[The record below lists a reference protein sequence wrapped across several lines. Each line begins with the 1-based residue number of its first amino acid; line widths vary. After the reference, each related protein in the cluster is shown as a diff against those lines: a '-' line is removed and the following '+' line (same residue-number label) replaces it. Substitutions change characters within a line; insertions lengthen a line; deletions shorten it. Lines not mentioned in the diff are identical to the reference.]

1 MENENKTVSTKKHMK
16 KPVKVALIVT
26 SSALLA
32 GGVAATG
39 LVLWQKGVFDSVKF
53 KEDNGIA
60 VITDVA
66 RPDRNGNVV
75 VPSEIKGKPVT
86 TIESNAFSNN
96 SKIVNVELPDTIVTI
111 GSRAFANCK
120 NLKTL
125 IIPDSIKE
133 IAEDAFIGCDNLTI
147 KTGVSYRTWKEVYNG
162 SLSDMNVECS
172 EYDIYIYGSVYTTAA
187 FGEKVNIYAKDITG
201 YTFSNWLLR
210 AGATNER
217 DEYSGNSLSFTYKYH
232 SQLSIGT
239 NYTANTYSISLYNE
253 EYGSK
258 IKTLEVTYD
267 SYPSTVEVPV
277 KKGYTFNG
285 YYIDGYDPLFNE
297 NGVPYNVYYYPY
309 DVSAYADWSAN
320 TYRASF
326 DTRGGSNVSSTT
338 VKYDTTFKM
347 PTPTRTGYSFGG
359 WKYKGQSVSNSF
371 TWKYDENVEFTATWI
386 ANNYRVTLDVN
397 GGTVNASSINTIYD
411 NKYKLP
417 TPTRTG
423 YTFLGWSF
431 DGGDTYVDIRGVWKY
446 TNITYLV
453 ACWSANDYFVT
464 FNLNG
469 GSGVYNDYYTYDSS
483 YTLPT
488 PTRTGYTFNGWY
500 ENSYFTGDSF
510 EESGIWEVPNDVTL
524 YAKWTANNYLVT
536 FHTNNGTLPSGYEND
551 EMVVT
556 YDSTYVIPIPT
567 RTGYTFNGW
576 YTNSSLTTSY
586 SKTTYWTRPND
597 LDLYAKWTANTYV
610 VSYYSNGGTSYS
622 NTTMTYDSSYTLP
635 TPTKTG
641 YSFGGWY
648 ENSTFTGEPFEISGI
663 WNETRNVSLY
673 AKWTAKDYSIF
684 LVVNNGTLPSGYQTT
699 IPVTYDSTYYVP
711 TPTRTGYTFG
721 GWYTNSSLTTSFSK
735 TTYWT
740 RTSDLT
746 LYAKWTAISYSVT
759 FVSNGGTSYSS
770 RTIAYD
776 SSYTLPTPTKT
787 GYNFLGWY
795 LDSDLTEPILST
807 GIWNYAS
814 NKTVYAKWSVGQY
827 LIELNTNEGILPDDA
842 SSGILITYGS
852 SYTLPTPTKAG
863 YTFAGWYT
871 SSSFSGT
878 ALPLE
883 GTWTMEG
890 NKILYAKWIA
900 NTYSL
905 TLHLDG
911 GTYASSTSDIHL
923 TATYGEAYSLPT
935 PTKAGYKFAGW
946 VNEDEESFA
955 SNGTW
960 YSLSNVELTATWIE
974 VANSIVTFDSNGGT
988 VCESQSIVYGS
999 TYTLPTPT
1007 KTGYRFD
1014 GWFNGDE
1021 LVPQTGIWAIEGNV
1035 ELTAHWTSLIPTISY
1050 SFPDSYKFVYN
1061 SSSGYY
1067 VSNNKRYDN
1076 TFAYAKV
1083 TIDSEVSY
1091 NLQVQFISYGESNYD
1106 YEVISN
1112 LDVELSH
1119 SNKVD
1124 TSGVKSSKTSS
1135 SAVKTLDYG
1144 TVSSGTHFITL
1155 KYRKDGS
1162 QSSGNDTLQFKI
1174 IVTPIY

>member
-26 SSALLA
+26 LSALLA

-133 IAEDAFIGCDNLTI
+133 IAEDAFIGCNNLTI
-147 KTGVSYRTWKEVYNG
+147 KTGVSYRTWKEVYSG

-187 FGEKVNIYAKDITG
+187 FGERVDIYAKDITG

-309 DVSAYADWSAN
+309 DVSAYAYWSAN

-326 DTRGGSNVSSTT
+326 DARGGSNVSSTT

-371 TWKYDENVEFTATWI
+371 TWKYDENVEFTASWI

-411 NKYKLP
+411 NKYELP
-417 TPTRTG
+417 TPTRKG

-453 ACWSANDYFVT
+453 ACWSAN
-464 FNLNG
+464 
-469 GSGVYNDYYTYDSS
+469 
-483 YTLPT
+483 
-488 PTRTGYTFNGWY
+488 
-500 ENSYFTGDSF
+500 
-510 EESGIWEVPNDVTL
+510 
-524 YAKWTANNYLVT
+524 
-536 FHTNNGTLPSGYEND
+536 
-551 EMVVT
+551 
-556 YDSTYVIPIPT
+556 
-567 RTGYTFNGW
+567 
-576 YTNSSLTTSY
+576 
-586 SKTTYWTRPND
+586 
-597 LDLYAKWTANTYV
+597 
-610 VSYYSNGGTSYS
+610 
-622 NTTMTYDSSYTLP
+622 
-635 TPTKTG
+635 
-641 YSFGGWY
+641 
-648 ENSTFTGEPFEISGI
+648 
-663 WNETRNVSLY
+663 
-673 AKWTAKDYSIF
+673 
-684 LVVNNGTLPSGYQTT
+684 
-699 IPVTYDSTYYVP
+699 
-711 TPTRTGYTFG
+711 
-721 GWYTNSSLTTSFSK
+721 
-735 TTYWT
+735 
-740 RTSDLT
+740 
-746 LYAKWTAISYSVT
+746 
-759 FVSNGGTSYSS
+759 
-770 RTIAYD
+770 
-776 SSYTLPTPTKT
+776 
-787 GYNFLGWY
+787 
-795 LDSDLTEPILST
+795 
-807 GIWNYAS
+807 
-814 NKTVYAKWSVGQY
+814 
-827 LIELNTNEGILPDDA
+827 
-842 SSGILITYGS
+842 
-852 SYTLPTPTKAG
+852 
-863 YTFAGWYT
+863 
-871 SSSFSGT
+871 
-878 ALPLE
+878 
-883 GTWTMEG
+883 
-890 NKILYAKWIA
+890 
-900 NTYSL
+900 
-905 TLHLDG
+905 
-911 GTYASSTSDIHL
+911 
-923 TATYGEAYSLPT
+923 
-935 PTKAGYKFAGW
+935 
-946 VNEDEESFA
+946 
-955 SNGTW
+955 
-960 YSLSNVELTATWIE
+960 
-974 VANSIVTFDSNGGT
+974 SIVTFDSNGGT

-1007 KTGYRFD
+1007 KTEYRFD
-1014 GWFNGDE
+1014 GWFNGGE

-1035 ELTAHWTSLIPTISY
+1035 ELTAHWTCLPTISY

-1067 VSNNKRYDN
+1067 VSNNKGYDN

-1144 TVSSGTHFITL
+1144 TVSPGTHFITL
-1155 KYRKDGS
+1155 KYRKDSS
-1162 QSSGNDTLQFKI
+1162 QSINYDTLQFKI

>member
-125 IIPDSIKE
+125 TIPDSIKE
-133 IAEDAFIGCDNLTI
+133 IAQDAFIGCNNLTI

-326 DTRGGSNVSSTT
+326 DARGGSNVSSTT

-371 TWKYDENVEFTATWI
+371 TWKYDENVEFTASWI

-411 NKYKLP
+411 NKYELP

-446 TNITYLV
+446 TNITCLV

-469 GSGVYNDYYTYDSS
+469 GSGAYNNYYTYDSS

-500 ENSYFTGDSF
+500 ENSYFTGESF

-536 FHTNNGTLPSGYEND
+536 LHTNNGTLPSGYEND

-556 YDSTYVIPIPT
+556 YDSTYVIPTPT

-576 YTNSSLTTSY
+576 YTDSSLTTSY
-586 SKTTYWTRPND
+586 SKTTYWTR
-597 LDLYAKWTANTYV
+597 
-610 VSYYSNGGTSYS
+610 
-622 NTTMTYDSSYTLP
+622 
-635 TPTKTG
+635 
-641 YSFGGWY
+641 
-648 ENSTFTGEPFEISGI
+648 
-663 WNETRNVSLY
+663 
-673 AKWTAKDYSIF
+673 
-684 LVVNNGTLPSGYQTT
+684 
-699 IPVTYDSTYYVP
+699 
-711 TPTRTGYTFG
+711 
-721 GWYTNSSLTTSFSK
+721 
-735 TTYWT
+735 
-740 RTSDLT
+740 TSDLA

-890 NKILYAKWIA
+890 NKSLYAKWIA

-974 VANSIVTFDSNGGT
+974 VANSIITFDSNGGT

-1007 KTGYRFD
+1007 KTEYRFD

-1035 ELTAHWTSLIPTISY
+1035 ELTAHWTCLPTISY

-1067 VSNNKRYDN
+1067 VSNNKGYDN

-1144 TVSSGTHFITL
+1144 TVSPGTHFITL
-1155 KYRKDGS
+1155 KYRKDSS
-1162 QSSGNDTLQFKI
+1162 QSINYDTLQFKI

>member
-16 KPVKVALIVT
+16 KPVKVALIVI

-75 VPSEIKGKPVT
+75 IPSEIKGKPVT

-267 SYPSTVEVPV
+267 SYPSTLEVPV

-326 DTRGGSNVSSTT
+326 DARGGSNVPSTT

-386 ANNYRVTLDVN
+386 SNNYRVTLDVN

-411 NKYKLP
+411 NKYELP

-469 GSGVYNDYYTYDSS
+469 GSGLYNDYYTYDSF

-576 YTNSSLTTSY
+576 YTNSSLTTS
-586 SKTTYWTRPND
+586 
-597 LDLYAKWTANTYV
+597 
-610 VSYYSNGGTSYS
+610 
-622 NTTMTYDSSYTLP
+622 
-635 TPTKTG
+635 
-641 YSFGGWY
+641 
-648 ENSTFTGEPFEISGI
+648 
-663 WNETRNVSLY
+663 
-673 AKWTAKDYSIF
+673 
-684 LVVNNGTLPSGYQTT
+684 
-699 IPVTYDSTYYVP
+699 
-711 TPTRTGYTFG
+711 
-721 GWYTNSSLTTSFSK
+721 FSK

-814 NKTVYAKWSVGQY
+814 NKTVYAKWGVGQY

-842 SSGILITYGS
+842 SSAILITYGS

-946 VNEDEESFA
+946 VNENEESFA

-960 YSLSNVELTATWIE
+960 YSLSNVELIATWIE

-1007 KTGYRFD
+1007 RTGYTFN

-1035 ELTAHWTSLIPTISY
+1035 ELTAHWTPLIPTISY

-1067 VSNNKRYDN
+1067 VSNNKGYNN

-1091 NLQVQFISYGESNYD
+1091 NLQVQFISYGESGYD

-1119 SNKVD
+1119 SNTVD
-1124 TSGVKSSKTSS
+1124 TTGVKSSKTSS

>member
-96 SKIVNVELPDTIVTI
+96 SKIVNVELPDTIATI
-111 GSRAFANCK
+111 GSRAFVNCK
-120 NLKTL
+120 NLETL

-133 IAEDAFIGCDNLTI
+133 IAEDAFIGCNNLTI
-147 KTGVSYRTWKEVYNG
+147 KTGVSYRTWKEVYSG

-187 FGEKVNIYAKDITG
+187 FGERVDIYAKDITG

-326 DTRGGSNVSSTT
+326 DARGGSNVSSTT

-371 TWKYDENVEFTATWI
+371 TWKYDENVEFTASWI

-446 TNITYLV
+446 TNITCLV

-469 GSGVYNDYYTYDSS
+469 GSGAYNDYYTYDSF

-500 ENSYFTGDSF
+500 ENSYFTGESF
-510 EESGIWEVPNDVTL
+510 KESGIWEVPNDVTL

-556 YDSTYVIPIPT
+556 YDSTYVI
-567 RTGYTFNGW
+567 
-576 YTNSSLTTSY
+576 
-586 SKTTYWTRPND
+586 
-597 LDLYAKWTANTYV
+597 
-610 VSYYSNGGTSYS
+610 
-622 NTTMTYDSSYTLP
+622 
-635 TPTKTG
+635 
-641 YSFGGWY
+641 
-648 ENSTFTGEPFEISGI
+648 
-663 WNETRNVSLY
+663 
-673 AKWTAKDYSIF
+673 
-684 LVVNNGTLPSGYQTT
+684 
-699 IPVTYDSTYYVP
+699 
-711 TPTRTGYTFG
+711 
-721 GWYTNSSLTTSFSK
+721 
-735 TTYWT
+735 
-740 RTSDLT
+740 
-746 LYAKWTAISYSVT
+746 
-759 FVSNGGTSYSS
+759 
-770 RTIAYD
+770 
-776 SSYTLPTPTKT
+776 
-787 GYNFLGWY
+787 
-795 LDSDLTEPILST
+795 
-807 GIWNYAS
+807 
-814 NKTVYAKWSVGQY
+814 
-827 LIELNTNEGILPDDA
+827 
-842 SSGILITYGS
+842 
-852 SYTLPTPTKAG
+852 PTPTKAG

-988 VCESQSIVYGS
+988 ICESQSIVYGS

-1014 GWFNGDE
+1014 GWFHGDE

-1067 VSNNKRYDN
+1067 VSNNKGHDN

-1144 TVSSGTHFITL
+1144 TVSPGTHFITL
-1155 KYRKDGS
+1155 KYRKDSS
-1162 QSSGNDTLQFKI
+1162 QSINYDTLQFKI

>member
-133 IAEDAFIGCDNLTI
+133 IAEDAFIGCNNLTI
-147 KTGVSYRTWKEVYNG
+147 KTGVSYRTWKEVYSG

-187 FGEKVNIYAKDITG
+187 FGERVDIYAKDITG

-285 YYIDGYDPLFNE
+285 YYIDEYDPLFNE

-326 DTRGGSNVSSTT
+326 DARGGSNVSSTT

-371 TWKYDENVEFTATWI
+371 TWKYDENVEFTASWI

-446 TNITYLV
+446 TNITCLV

-469 GSGVYNDYYTYDSS
+469 GSGAYNDYYTYDSS

-500 ENSYFTGDSF
+500 ENSYFTGESF

-556 YDSTYVIPIPT
+556 YDSTYVI
-567 RTGYTFNGW
+567 
-576 YTNSSLTTSY
+576 
-586 SKTTYWTRPND
+586 
-597 LDLYAKWTANTYV
+597 
-610 VSYYSNGGTSYS
+610 
-622 NTTMTYDSSYTLP
+622 
-635 TPTKTG
+635 
-641 YSFGGWY
+641 
-648 ENSTFTGEPFEISGI
+648 
-663 WNETRNVSLY
+663 
-673 AKWTAKDYSIF
+673 
-684 LVVNNGTLPSGYQTT
+684 
-699 IPVTYDSTYYVP
+699 
-711 TPTRTGYTFG
+711 
-721 GWYTNSSLTTSFSK
+721 
-735 TTYWT
+735 
-740 RTSDLT
+740 
-746 LYAKWTAISYSVT
+746 
-759 FVSNGGTSYSS
+759 
-770 RTIAYD
+770 
-776 SSYTLPTPTKT
+776 
-787 GYNFLGWY
+787 
-795 LDSDLTEPILST
+795 
-807 GIWNYAS
+807 
-814 NKTVYAKWSVGQY
+814 
-827 LIELNTNEGILPDDA
+827 
-842 SSGILITYGS
+842 
-852 SYTLPTPTKAG
+852 PTPTKAG

-1007 KTGYRFD
+1007 KTEYRFD
-1014 GWFNGDE
+1014 GWFNGGE

-1035 ELTAHWTSLIPTISY
+1035 ELTAHWTPLIPTISY

-1067 VSNNKRYDN
+1067 VSNNKGYNN

-1119 SNKVD
+1119 SNRVD

-1144 TVSSGTHFITL
+1144 TVSPGTHFITL
-1155 KYRKDGS
+1155 KYRKDSS